1 MTMERRQ
8 KRKRYCAAQECTST
22 WSDMAWQQWNF
33 YQQIMS
39 NSNKLPHK
47 GKCTIPKS
55 RIPHIKKSKS
65 CFKPFFFN
73 LIEITMITDRLKKWP
88 KTPDLFSFCLKLPM
102 MLCEDI
108 PQLRV
113 APPSSRWNS
122 LCKSFPWKNS
132 RLHRPSTLFILHR
145 MKSIFTQRICNKD
158 KIANPVFL
166 GKRINHR
173 STLLTQMF
181 LHGKTCF

>member
-1 MTMERRQ
+1 
-8 KRKRYCAAQECTST
+8 
-22 WSDMAWQQWNF
+22 
-33 YQQIMS
+33 
-39 NSNKLPHK
+39 
-47 GKCTIPKS
+47 
-55 RIPHIKKSKS
+55 
-65 CFKPFFFN
+65 
-73 LIEITMITDRLKKWP
+73 MITDRLKKWP

-122 LCKSFPWKNS
+122 LCKSFRWKNS

-145 MKSIFTQRICNKD
+145 IKSIFTQRICNKD

-173 STLLTQMF
+173 STSLTQMF
-181 LHGKTCF
+181 LHGKTCFKTQLWSQFCEKPLRWNWHGGTPAWMIRILPKCIQLGWHKRLSSFQQVNFQRDLSCFLFQFFLCLFNKQKLAEKGR